1 MNNKVNKVQFW
12 FDNPNVLV
20 NSTEFWPTNDMTSV
34 EKYNAITRTIILLTI
49 IGFVSSKSVQ
59 LLFVTFV
66 ALGIIVYLNNMNE
79 KKTNSKLDL
88 TEGYATNDLYNVLK
102 PNLDTPTKQNPLSNV
117 MLEADV
123 EKKAAPPAYN
133 NKVKKEIDETIKQNI
148 IDQNADNKDIEKLF
162 YELGDKVKF
171 TDSTRSFYSTA
182 NTQIP
187 NDQEGFSQFCY
198 GDLAKK

>member
-1 MNNKVNKVQFW
+1 MNNKVQFW

-20 NSTEFWPTNDMTSV
+20 NGTEIWPTNDMTSV
-34 EKYNAITRTIILLTI
+34 EKYNAITRIIILLTI

-66 ALGIIVYLNNMNE
+66 SLGIIVYLNHMNE

-88 TEGYATNDLYNVLK
+88 TEGYVTNDLYSVLK
-102 PNLDTPTKQNPLSNV
+102 TNLDKPTKENPLSNV
-117 MLEADV
+117 MLESDV
-123 EKKAAPPAYN
+123 DKKIAPPAYN
-133 NKVKKEIDETIKQNI
+133 ETVKDDINNKIKQNI
-148 IDQNADNKDIEKLF
+148 IDQNSDNKDIDKLF
-162 YELGDKVKF
+162 YEIGDNVKF
-171 TDSTRSFYSTA
+171 EDSTRSFYSTA

-187 NDQEGFSQFCY
+187 NDQDGFSKFCY